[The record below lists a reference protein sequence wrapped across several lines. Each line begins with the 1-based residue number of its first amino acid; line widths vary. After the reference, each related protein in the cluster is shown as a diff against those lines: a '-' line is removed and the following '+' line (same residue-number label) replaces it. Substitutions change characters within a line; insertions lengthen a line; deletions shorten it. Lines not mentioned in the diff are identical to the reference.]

1 MVVMKRS
8 MERKLRTKLR
18 LLTARRLT
26 IKLRDPSYRRH
37 LEEDGWVPGSAIIPC
52 EWDTPFQE
60 VLSTVHR
67 RKEAGERTFLIP
79 VLVHAQGEVKIQV
92 PLATDSPADTFWSV
106 QAREIHPEVP
116 MKDVAD
122 VLRRDR
128 DWSTEL
134 LSLEDLPRARE
145 LLDLC

>member
-1 MVVMKRS
+1 MIKRS

-26 IKLRDPSYRRH
+26 LELRNPTYRTH
-37 LEEDGWVPGSAIIPC
+37 LEEDGWTPGSAIIPC
-52 EWDTPFQE
+52 EWDTPFHE
-60 VLSTVHR
+60 VLTTVHR
-67 RKEAGERTFLIP
+67 RKEAGETSFLIP
-79 VLVHAQGEVKIQV
+79 VLIHAQGEMKIQV
-92 PLATDSPADTFWSV
+92 LLATGSPTDTFWEV
-106 QAREIHPEVP
+106 NADEIHPDVP

-134 LSLEDLPRARE
+134 LSLEGIAGAAE